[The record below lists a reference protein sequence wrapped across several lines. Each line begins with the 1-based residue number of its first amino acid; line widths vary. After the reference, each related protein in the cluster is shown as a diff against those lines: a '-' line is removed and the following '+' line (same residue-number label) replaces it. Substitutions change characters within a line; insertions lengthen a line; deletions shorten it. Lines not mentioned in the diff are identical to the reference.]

1 MRFFTKLVV
10 ICNFCFVLSVYLR
23 YVTLART
30 AVGNTNGL
38 IGYQP
43 LESSIIVLG
52 YGAVFLN
59 ALFLLITFFLWMT
72 GKLQSMVSWLLAFN
86 FAIFLFQLYY
96 FFFS

>member
-1 MRFFTKLVV
+1 
-10 ICNFCFVLSVYLR
+10 VYLR
-23 YVTLART
+23 YVTLNRT

-38 IGYQP
+38 IDYQP

-52 YGAVFLN
+52 YGAIFLN
-59 ALFLLITFFLWMT
+59 ALFLLIALILWMT
-72 GKLQSMVSWLLAFN
+72 GKVQSLVNWMLAFN

>member
-10 ICNFCFVLSVYLR
+10 LCNLCFILSVYLR

-52 YGAVFLN
+52 YGAIFIN
-59 ALFLLITFFLWMT
+59 ALFLLIALVLWMT
-72 GKLQSMVSWLLAFN
+72 GKLQSIANWMLAFN